1 MRAVM
6 SVTARLPPR
15 LTRYIRLRRVRWV
28 LDSVDWI
35 DRVDW
40 IDGGR
45 C

>member
-1 MRAVM
+1 MP
-6 SVTARLPPR
+6 VTARLPPR
-15 LTRYIRLRRVRWV
+15 LTRYSRLRRVRWV